1 MLRYWENVIRA
12 GAVLLR
18 EKPPPALII
27 ARKELAMVFGKKAA
41 GKGFGP
47 AAQKAFLSHLAQ
59 TSNVSASAKVAGV
72 TTRPVYDLR
81 KKSEQFCAKW
91 LAALSEGY
99 ARLEANLLSE
109 ALSAPASNLKDST
122 FKQKQM
128 KTRIGMALLAAHK
141 ATVRGSSTAAPS
153 RSRDPKEVQ
162 ARLEARFAAMRK
174 RMGDD
179 SRAAE

>member
-1 MLRYWENVIRA
+1 
-12 GAVLLR
+12 
-18 EKPPPALII
+18 
-27 ARKELAMVFGKKAA
+27 MVFGKKAA

-72 TTRPVYDLR
+72 KTRPVYDLR

>member
-1 MLRYWENVIRA
+1 MA
-12 GAVLLR
+12 
-18 EKPPPALII
+18 
-27 ARKELAMVFGKKAA
+27 FGKKAA
-41 GKGFGP
+41 GAGRGFGP
-47 AAQKAFLSHLAQ
+47 AAQKAFLAHLAQ
-59 TSNVSASAKVAGV
+59 TANVSASAKAAKV

-81 KKSEQFCAKW
+81 KKSPDFCAKW

-109 ALSAPASNLKDST
+109 ALSAPAANIKDST

-141 ATVRGSSTAAPS
+141 ATVRGAAAPAPS

-162 ARLEARFAAMRK
+162 KRLEARFAAMRK
-174 RMGDD
+174 RLGDD
-179 SRAAE
+179 SAAAQ